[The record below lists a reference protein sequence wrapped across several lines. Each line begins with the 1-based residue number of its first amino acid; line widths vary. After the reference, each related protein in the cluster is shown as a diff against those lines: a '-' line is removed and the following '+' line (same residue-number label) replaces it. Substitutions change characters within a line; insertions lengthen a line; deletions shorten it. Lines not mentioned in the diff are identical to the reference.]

1 MKRWIPSF
9 SVHRPVTVVTL
20 FAVIFVVGLI
30 AWFRVP
36 VQMMPSGWVTPRL
49 WLWVD
54 YEDSTPLET
63 EARLVRPLEEQLST
77 VAGIKH
83 LEADAQSDGANLS
96 VEFHGDVDMDEAY
109 NAVGDRVERAMAEL
123 PSDVERV
130 WIWRFDPNDEPVIW
144 AGISAPPGMGD
155 EDMHFLTTRVIQKR
169 LERVGGVGRVDV
181 WGVPEPVV
189 WVDFDRDRL
198 MAHGVDL
205 MSVITRLGGD
215 NVQLGA
221 GRVHERGEVRYVRSL
236 ARFGSLDDLRKWP
249 VGEGLVLTDIAD
261 VRYAPAA
268 SADISRIEGNES
280 AAVGIN
286 KESSANTLEVC
297 EATRAAFADLEA
309 DPRLAGW
316 KFHTFFDQ
324 GLLIQKSLDALYKA
338 ALEGGVLAVLV
349 LLLFL
354 REWRITT
361 LITSTIPGSLLL
373 TVTVMYFAGDSL
385 NLLSMLGLMIAVGI
399 AIDNA
404 VVVVEAIFRRRQLG
418 HDPVS
423 AAIDGTGEVLVP
435 VVLCTLT
442 SSIVFLPVILM
453 STDADFSFFLGA
465 LGLPVVY
472 VHVASLLI
480 TLVFTPLSTVWV
492 SSSHIAAESRWMV
505 WASDWV
511 GRMLQRVLRH
521 PVDSFVGVLAMLA
534 LTMLVPVQG
543 VGCED
548 GAQGNIDDFVI
559 RFTVSA
565 QFTYPERLAT
575 VEAFEKLATDNR
587 ERWGVRTWRARL
599 GSDST
604 RGALSVY
611 LEDDVEGGMSREEVI
626 ADAKR
631 LLPDLPGVTSAVGWG
646 DGEAGAQRRIS
657 VDLVGEDSET
667 LAALATEAGRRLRSI
682 DGVLTVADDVES
694 GGADEILLR
703 VDRDAA
709 AHHGVSASN
718 IGQLI
723 SFAMRGAPLAPWVVG
738 ERDVRIFTRF
748 GEADRED
755 VDRLLDFEIGSRT
768 GGVALRGLVNPE
780 VAKGWGSISRR
791 DRKTQL
797 SLTLELED
805 EAEQGAVYEQ
815 AMAELGAMDWPTG
828 YGPERGDEWM
838 EQMESDR
845 AQNAALL
852 LSVVFVFLV
861 MGVLFES
868 FLLPLTVILTVP
880 MAAFGVY
887 WGLWLTD
894 TSFGPM
900 GGIGMVVLIGIVVN
914 NGIVLIARVTELRAE
929 GVEREE
935 ALVEAVRHR
944 LRPILMTA
952 ITAIVGILPMAVGN
966 ETFVGIPYAPLGR
979 VVAFG
984 MGSATI
990 LTLFFV
996 PWVYVRLDELRIAA
1010 GRWLAYA
1017 WPSRRPLPETP

>member
-1 MKRWIPSF
+1 MKRWIPTF
-9 SVHRPVTVVTL
+9 SVSRPVTVVTL
-20 FAVIFVVGLI
+20 FSVVFVVGLI

-36 VQMMPSGWVTPRL
+36 VQMMPSGWDIPRL

-54 YEDSTPLET
+54 YDDSTPLET
-63 EARLVRPLEEQLST
+63 EARIVRPLEEHLST

-83 LEADAQSDGANLS
+83 LESEAESDGANVSL
-96 VEFHGDVDMDEAY
+96 EFHGDVDMDEAY

-123 PSDVERV
+123 PDDVERV
-130 WIWRFDPNDEPVIW
+130 WIWRFDPSDEPVIW
-144 AGISAPPGMGD
+144 AGLSAPPGMSD

-169 LERVGGVGRVDV
+169 LERVSGIGRVDV

-205 MSVITRLGGD
+205 MSLITRLGSD

-221 GRVHERGEVRYVRSL
+221 GRVHDRGEVRYVRSL
-236 ARFGSLDDLRKWP
+236 ARYGTLDELRSWP
-249 VGEGLVLTDIAD
+249 VGNGLVLTDIAD

-280 AAVGIN
+280 AAVAIN
-286 KESSANTLEVC
+286 KESSANTLVVC
-297 EATRAAFADLEA
+297 QATREAFAELEA

-324 GLLIQKSLDALYKA
+324 GLLIQKSLNALYKA
-338 ALEGGVLAVLV
+338 AIEGGILAVLV
-349 LLLFL
+349 LVVFL

-361 LITSTIPGSLLL
+361 LITSTIPSSLLL

-418 HDPVS
+418 QDAVS
-423 AAIDGTGEVLVP
+423 AAVDGTSEVLLP

-442 SSIVFLPVILM
+442 STIVFLPVILM
-453 STDADFSFFLGA
+453 SGDANFSFFLGA

-472 VHVASLLI
+472 VHVASLVI
-480 TLVFTPLSTVWV
+480 TLVFTPLSTLWV
-492 SSSHIAAESRWMV
+492 GSGSIVADGRWMV
-505 WASDWV
+505 ALSDWV
-511 GRMLQRVLRH
+511 GRTLRRVLRN
-521 PVDSFVGVLAMLA
+521 PVDTFVGVLAMA
-534 LTMLVPVQG
+534 VLTMLVPAQG
-543 VGCED
+543 VSCED
-548 GAQGNIDDFVI
+548 GADGNIDDFMV
-559 RFTVSA
+559 RFHVPA
-565 QFTYPERLAT
+565 QFTYPERLQT
-575 VEAFEKLATDNR
+575 VEAFEKLAIDNH
-587 ERWGVRTWRARL
+587 ERWGVRTYRSRL
-599 GSDST
+599 GADNTHGS
-604 RGALSVY
+604 LNVY
-611 LEDDVEGGMSREEVI
+611 LDDDDGHGMTREEVI
-626 ADAKR
+626 ADAKEQ
-631 LLPDLPGVTSAVGWG
+631 LPQLPGVKASVGWS
-646 DGEAGAQRRIS
+646 DGEGGDQRRIS
-657 VDLVGEDSET
+657 VDIVGEDSET
-667 LAALATEAGRRLRSI
+667 LAALAQEAGRRLRTI
-682 DGVLTVADDVES
+682 EGVLNVEDDVAS
-694 GGADEILLR
+694 GGKDEILLR
-703 VDRDAA
+703 VDRDASA
-709 AHHGVSASN
+709 RYGVSAQN
-718 IGQLI
+718 IGQLV

-738 ERDVRIFTRF
+738 ERDIRIFTRF

-755 VDRLLDFEIGSRT
+755 VDRLLDFEIGSRS
-768 GGVALRGLVNPE
+768 GGIALRGLVNPE
-780 VAKGWGSISRR
+780 RAKGWGQIDRR
-791 DRKTQL
+791 DRKTEL
-797 SLTLELED
+797 SLKLELEED
-805 EAEQGAVYEQ
+805 AEQSVVYEH
-815 AMAELGAMDWPTG
+815 AMANLAAMDWPTG

-838 EQMESDR
+838 EQLESER
-845 AQNAALL
+845 AQNGALV

-868 FLLPLTVILTVP
+868 FLLPLTVIVTVP

-887 WGLWLTD
+887 WGMWITD

-900 GGIGMVVLIGIVVN
+900 GGIGMIVLIGIVVN
-914 NGIVLIARVTELRAE
+914 NGIVLIARITELRNE
-929 GVEREE
+929 GMPREE
-935 ALVEAVRHR
+935 ALVEAVKQR

-952 ITAIVGILPMAVGN
+952 LTAIVGILPMAIGN

-984 MGSATI
+984 MGAATF

-996 PWVYVRLDELRIAA
+996 PWVYTQLDDLRTAG

-1017 WPSRRPLPETP
+1017 WPSRRSAPELP